1 MISSILHPSLAS
13 HSHTPTLFLPLSRM
27 LSMLFTFLS
36 VLIATAVA
44 DTDQIPS
51 ELKVDVYEGPTECE
65 DEHKVMNGQSVS
77 MHYTG
82 TIDQSSVTG
91 EKGKQFDSS
100 RDRGQTFDFVIGQG
114 QVIKGWDEGI
124 LGLCVGAKAN
134 LVIPPEMGYG
144 TSGAG
149 GDIPGGAT
157 LHLMWRLL
165 QSTVV
170 LARNRTCSRRLTRIV
185 MENLAETKSLLTLN
199 RWEGTMFRMIF
210 GITKMQ
216 IRTDTFLGKNFQGQ
230 RERTLWAM
238 NSRVRDGKPGAS
250 GFWLSTAPAC
260 EPSLRCH

>member
-91 EKGKQFDSS
+91 EKGKQFYSS

-134 LVIPPEMGYG
+134 LVIPPEMAYAP
-144 TSGAG
+144 TQSPR
-149 GDIPGGAT
+149 IPSS
-157 LHLMWRLL
+157 HPLMTWPWP
-165 QSTVV
+165 
-170 LARNRTCSRRLTRIV
+170 
-185 MENLAETKSLLTLN
+185 MTKSN
-199 RWEGTMFRMIF
+199 VCPR
-210 GITKMQ
+210 
-216 IRTDTFLGKNFQGQ
+216 
-230 RERTLWAM
+230 
-238 NSRVRDGKPGAS
+238 SRDESNCLPFSPVTEDWSIVPV
-250 GFWLSTAPAC
+250 
-260 EPSLRCH
+260 

>member
-91 EKGKQFDSS
+91 EKASNSTHHVTGDKRSTSSLARAKSS
-100 RDRGQTFDFVIGQG
+100 RDGTKVFSDSA
-114 QVIKGWDEGI
+114 
-124 LGLCVGAKAN
+124 LAKAN

-144 TSGAG
+144 TSG
-149 GDIPGGAT
+149 
-157 LHLMWRLL
+157 
-165 QSTVV
+165 
-170 LARNRTCSRRLTRIV
+170 
-185 MENLAETKSLLTLN
+185 
-199 RWEGTMFRMIF
+199 
-210 GITKMQ
+210 
-216 IRTDTFLGKNFQGQ
+216 
-230 RERTLWAM
+230 
-238 NSRVRDGKPGAS
+238 
-250 GFWLSTAPAC
+250 
-260 EPSLRCH
+260 